1 VFALS
6 ARVMSIPYITVIS
19 SPEKAAPLTLMRL
32 AL

>member
-1 VFALS
+1 MGVCALCQ
-6 ARVMSIPYITVIS
+6 MSIPYITVIS

>member
-1 VFALS
+1 
-6 ARVMSIPYITVIS
+6 MSIPYITVIS